1 MDQNKFVRL
10 KFLIQKLREKGKIE
24 TILKLIDKYNLTQ
37 VSEDYYD

>member
-10 KFLIQKLREKGKIE
+10 KFLIQKLREKSKIE